1 MTFLEIADPAVAANE
16 LLELFPKVP
25 AVRGGLP
32 MGKCVISRTAIF
44 FLLRGTRN
52 AISTIWRII
61 NMDFKSKEFY
71 EGLVV
76 KRRKYEFTFDEKIKQ
91 I

>member
-44 FLLRGTRN
+44 FYCGEMQR
-52 AISTIWRII
+52 
-61 NMDFKSKEFY
+61 DFHHLKDYKHGF
-71 EGLVV
+71 
-76 KRRKYEFTFDEKIKQ
+76 
-91 I
+91 